1 MIIQKLRIE
10 KGWSQSQLADLAGLN
25 VRTIQRI
32 ESGSQASTE
41 SLKAIA
47 AVFEI
52 DFNELKRMDNPVETN
67 NIDTEKNLIINKD
80 EFLAYAKL
88 NRVEN
93 FYRHLIRYAV
103 IVSILG
109 AINYWKTPN
118 RYWAVWVAIF
128 WGLGLLW
135 HLYRAFSNGFSAKWE
150 RRFIERQLIKK

>member
-32 ESGSQASTE
+32 EGGSQASTE

-52 DFNELKRMDNPVETN
+52 DFNQLKGMGDTMEANRTDMEN
-67 NIDTEKNLIINKD
+67 NLTINKK
-80 EFLAYAKL
+80 EFLAYARL

-93 FYRHLIRYAV
+93 FYRHLIKYIV

-109 AINYWKTPN
+109 AINYWKTPDKL
-118 RYWAVWVAIF
+118 WAAWVAIF

-135 HLYRAFSNGFSAKWE
+135 HAHRAFSNGFSAKWE
-150 RRFIERQLIKK
+150 RRFIEKQLLKK

>member
-32 ESGSQASTE
+32 EGGSQASTE

-52 DFNELKRMDNPVETN
+52 DFNELKGVDNHMETN
-67 NIDTEKNLIINKD
+67 KSAMDENLIINKK
-80 EFLAYAKL
+80 EFLAYARL

-93 FYRHLIRYAV
+93 FYRHLFKYIL

-109 AINYWKTPN
+109 AINYLKTPN
-118 RYWAVWVAIF
+118 KLWAVWVAIF

-135 HLYRAFSNGFSAKWE
+135 HAHRAFSNGFSAKWE
-150 RRFIERQLIKK
+150 RRFIEKQLLKK

>member
-32 ESGSQASTE
+32 ESGSQPSAE

-52 DFNELKRMDNPVETN
+52 DFNELKEMDKIMETN
-67 NIDTEKNLIINKD
+67 MTDKEDNLIINKK
-80 EFLAYAKL
+80 EFLAYARL
-88 NRVEN
+88 NRVKN
-93 FYRHLIRYAV
+93 FYRHLLKYIV
-103 IVSILG
+103 IIFVLG

-118 RYWAVWVAIF
+118 KLWALWVAVF

-135 HLYRAFSNGFSAKWE
+135 HAYRALSDGFSPKWE
-150 RRFIERQLIKK
+150 RRFIEKELLKK